1 MTKRSFG
8 TRRKHRNY
16 RKKTLRNKKIRGG
29 DKDNWPLYKKAS
41 LENGPTI
48 SSNTESS
55 DEESSS
61 NNDSSSDNES
71 TSDDSSSNNDSSD
84 NESSDEESS
93 ENFPPGFESGLWK
106 RNEYIYWQ
114 TGPAREETQNFA
126 TALDLSTMSVDIRTF
141 KIICEKFPN
150 LESLNISNANIST
163 LTGCS
168 NGLKK
173 LRELVIKNTR
183 IPYTDV
189 HKFFSKPYWNEKEVT
204 IEMDLPPNVENIPN
218 FYNMFPKGFTINGVL
233 NVISRRGRQN
243 AGRKR
248 RTNKRKRSTK
258 KRTRRR

>member
-29 DKDNWPLYKKAS
+29 DRDNLPLYKAS
-41 LENGPTI
+41 LKDAPTI
-48 SSNTESS
+48 SSDNDSS
-55 DEESSS
+55 DEESS
-61 NNDSSSDNES
+61 DESSSDNES
-71 TSDDSSSNNDSSD
+71 SSNND
-84 NESSDEESS
+84 SSDEESS

-106 RNEYIYWQ
+106 RDEYIYWQ

-163 LTGCS
+163 LKGCS

-204 IEMDLPPNVENIPN
+204 IEMDLPPGVENIQN
-218 FYNMFPKGFTINGVL
+218 FYNMFPKGFTINGVP

-248 RTNKRKRSTK
+248 KTNKRINRKKRS
-258 KRTRRR
+258 RRRK